1 VGAERGERGRVWH
14 ATECIKLP
22 PGCSTPP
29 HPATPLFSVC
39 HNARVSG
46 SICSSGEIKYEK
58 FMRRCLFASQ
68 LMQGNKMAPPTIPA
82 TKTKESA
89 TKKS

>member
-1 VGAERGERGRVWH
+1 MQQSALN
-14 ATECIKLP
+14 CP
-22 PGCSTPP
+22 PAALRPRTPP
-29 HPATPLFSVC
+29 PLFSVC